1 MYVFTGF
8 PPTREWREYAGMTEM
23 CHPVEERDPGEN
35 TIRLGG
41 CQYMCFQMQFGTEP
55 LGGWR

>member
-1 MYVFTGF
+1 
-8 PPTREWREYAGMTEM
+8 MTEM